1 MRASDVQR
9 EIDRITQ
16 NRTSIM
22 NERLTQLAKQA
33 QVEHCIS
40 HVRLQEFAELII
52 YECMEINQQELAF
65 NALTRVRERYE
76 KHFGVD
82 IET

>member
-9 EIDRITQ
+9 EIDHITQ

>member
-1 MRASDVQR
+1 MRASDIQR
-9 EIDRITQ
+9 EIDRMVD
-16 NRTSIM
+16 NRTNKM
-22 NERLTQLAKQA
+22 NDTLIRLAKTA

-40 HVRLQEFAELII
+40 HARLQEFAELII
-52 YECMEINQQELAF
+52 YECMELNQQELAF

-82 IET
+82 IE